1 MERDLDLRVAAAIA
15 AALAA
20 IVLVVSCGARP
31 MVLRGAASAQ
41 RGRPAQRSPA
51 TRASPAA
58 GASPA
63 SRTSRAARASRTSA
77 AAAARLAVAGRTH
90 EYPSPAPPQTVLGGW
105 RTPVQA
111 VQVFATTYINWTA
124 DTISQRLRAL
134 SAVSVGQA
142 RSAVSLAAAGAAN
155 DDELHRGGIANEGV
169 VEAIAPVIGR
179 PHEYAVVTREQ
190 TSATNTSA
198 YQGLAPAWHLSLATV
213 TRSSSGLWVLS
224 GWQPEN

>member
-1 MERDLDLRVAAAIA
+1 VGRDRGLRAPAAIAAAIA

-20 IVLVVSCGARP
+20 LALAAVVLVVSCGAP
-31 MVLRGAASAQ
+31 PTALRGDGSTP
-41 RGRPAQRSPA
+41 RRRPAQRP
-51 TRASPAA
+51 PAA
-58 GASPA
+58 
-63 SRTSRAARASRTSA
+63 AAVATAATAA
-77 AAAARLAVAGRTH
+77 AAAARLAVAEQTH
-90 EYPSPAPPQTVLGGW
+90 EYPAPAPAQTVLGGW

-124 DTISQRLRAL
+124 GTISQRLRSL
-134 SAVSVGQA
+134 RAVSVGQA

-155 DDELHRGGIANEGV
+155 DDELRRGGIANEGV

-213 TRSSSGLWVLS
+213 TRVSGGLWVLS